1 MIVVGCEACCGGIR
15 RWRTAVLK
23 VGDGWRLGLWSDF
36 EDCCG
41 GISRCRTAVTVSGKR
56 LK

>member
-1 MIVVGCEACCGGIR
+1 MSVVGCEACCGGIT